1 MDAGQLRRLQLRQFA
16 AVLHKNLLL
25 QTRARK
31 SILGIGGWG
40 ALLLQLLTPVAFFS
54 LMCIPKYY
62 IQPYVHPMYLE
73 TQEYQVDTKWWA
85 GASPYEGAGPGAYPA
100 HACRLHHDPATFS
113 CRYCRQI
120 WSWGCA
126 QRMHRILAVSS
137 TATSSPWG
145 HALAA
150 AGVAVHSLAALHHP
164 LPPPPSP
171 TLSSP
176 PHRLPTLPGPA
187 YARNGSALVFLS
199 PDTPAVRQ
207 LANRL
212 AQALACPD
220 QPYKRICSQASITTF
235 ACLWGVQGAPSVCL
249 VRLPCS

>member
-1 MDAGQLRRLQLRQFA
+1 MKVRGLVLTLPMHADYTTTLQPSA
-16 AVLHKNLLL
+16 ADIA
-25 QTRARK
+25 AR
-31 SILGIGGWG
+31 
-40 ALLLQLLTPVAFFS
+40 
-54 LMCIPKYY
+54 Y
-62 IQPYVHPMYLE
+62 
-73 TQEYQVDTKWWA
+73 
-85 GASPYEGAGPGAYPA
+85 GPGVVLSACTEFLQFLPQPPA
-100 HACRLHHDPATFS
+100 RHGA
-113 CRYCRQI
+113 
-120 WSWGCA
+120 
-126 QRMHRILAVSS
+126 MHWQQQELQCIRWQPCTTRS
-137 TATSSPWG
+137 
-145 HALAA
+145 
-150 AGVAVHSLAALHHP
+150 
-164 LPPPPSP
+164 PPPPSP

>member
-164 LPPPPSP
+164 LPPPHLPLSAPHPTACLPSQALPMPAMAAHWCFYHQTHLQSASWPTAWLRPWPAPTSPTSASVARPPSP
-171 TLSSP
+171 PL
-176 PHRLPTLPGPA
+176 
-187 YARNGSALVFLS
+187 
-199 PDTPAVRQ
+199 
-207 LANRL
+207 
-212 AQALACPD
+212 LACGGC
-220 QPYKRICSQASITTF
+220 RAR
-235 ACLWGVQGAPSVCL
+235 
-249 VRLPCS
+249 RLCAW